1 MLGRAAERLDAYTLE
16 LQRHGLDACEREVR
30 WLEELIATERSGRS
44 PGTDVGT
51 NRTPPRTP
59 RPVTDNRRTHNS
71 PSLIKKEAATM
82 GSVRVAI
89 VGVGNCA
96 SSLVQGVEYYR
107 NADPTDRV
115 PGLMHVEFG
124 DYHVSDVQF
133 VAAFD
138 VDAKKVGQDLA
149 EAIVA
154 SENNTIKLADVPP
167 TGDHRAARPDL
178 RRPRPVLP
186 GDRAGVGRGGGG
198 RRGRAARGQGRRRRL
213 LPAGR
218 FGRRRTSS
226 TPRPRSTPAARSS
239 TRCPSSSR
247 PTRCGRRSSTD
258 AGLPIVGDD
267 IKSQVGATIVH
278 RALAK
283 LFEDRGVEL
292 LRTYQLN
299 FGGNMD
305 FMNMLERNRLV
316 SKKISKTQSVTSQ
329 IPHEMSK
336 SDVHIG
342 PSDHVPWLDDRK
354 WAYIR
359 LEGRSFGDVPLNAE
373 LKLEVWDS
381 PNSAGVIIDAVR
393 AAKIA
398 LDRKIGGPI
407 LSASSYFMKSPPVQY
422 NDHDAKQSVE
432 DFITGTIER

>member
-1 MLGRAAERLDAYTLE
+1 M
-16 LQRHGLDACEREVR
+16 
-30 WLEELIATERSGRS
+30 
-44 PGTDVGT
+44 
-51 NRTPPRTP
+51 N
-59 RPVTDNRRTHNS
+59 
-71 PSLIKKEAATM
+71 KEANAM

-96 SSLVQGVEYYR
+96 SSLIQGVEYYR
-107 NADPTDRV
+107 HADPTDRV
-115 PGLMHVEFG
+115 PGLMHVTFG
-124 DYHVSDVQF
+124 DYHVSDVTF

-138 VDAKKVGQDLA
+138 VDAKKVGMDLA
-149 EAIVA
+149 EAITA
-154 SENNTIKLADVPP
+154 SENNTITLCDVPP
-167 TGDHRAARPDL
+167 TGVTVQRGPTFDGLGEYYREIIDESSAEPVDVAQALRDAQVDVVVSYLPVGSEQADKFYAQAAIDAGCAFVNAL
-178 RRPRPVLP
+178 PVFIAS
-186 GDRAGVGRGGGG
+186 D
-198 RRGRAARGQGRRRRL
+198 
-213 LPAGR
+213 PAWAQK
-218 FGRRRTSS
+218 FI
-226 TPRPRSTPAARSS
+226 
-239 TRCPSSSR
+239 
-247 PTRCGRRSSTD
+247 D

-305 FMNMLERNRLV
+305 FMNMLERKRLV

-329 IPHEMSK
+329 IPHEMIK

-359 LEGRSFGDVPLNAE
+359 LEGRSFGDTPLNAE

-398 LDRKIGGPI
+398 LDRGIGGPI
-407 LSASSYFMKSPPVQY
+407 LSASSYFMKSPPTQY
-422 NDHDAKQSVE
+422 NDHDAKAAVE
-432 DFITGTIER
+432 AFIKGEIES